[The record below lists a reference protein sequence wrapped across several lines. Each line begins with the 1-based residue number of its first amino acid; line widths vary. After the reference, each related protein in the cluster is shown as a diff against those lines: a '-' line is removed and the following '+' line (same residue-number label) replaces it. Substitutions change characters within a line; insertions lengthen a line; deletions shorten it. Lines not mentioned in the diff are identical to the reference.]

1 MYEEQ
6 PKRSIV
12 FPVLLAVLVTAAISF
27 FVSWL
32 ILRDQEKKPAKP
44 AVDSRPAE
52 SQSTGSQKPDP
63 TEPPQPTMSYQDK
76 IEEIQDLIDYYFIG
90 EVDEKKMGDAVAS
103 GMIAGLDDEWS
114 YYITAEEYGSY
125 QESVENAYVGIGVTI
140 TIENVERGVQ
150 VTDVTPNSPAYAAGL
165 QNGDLIVA
173 VEGVPVLDGSEEAID
188 LTETKNRV
196 RGAEGTDVTIT
207 VCRDGKE
214 WDVTI
219 TRARIK
225 IVNVTSADLDNGLTY
240 IKINNFET
248 DAGQDIINAI
258 RVAMKNGSK
267 GIIFDVRY
275 NPGGYKHEL
284 LKALDFI
291 LPEGP
296 IFRSVD
302 YRGRE
307 SVDTSDASHIEIPM
321 AVLVNYDS
329 YSAAEYF
336 AAALQ
341 EYGVAQVV
349 GEQTYGKGRF
359 QSNFQLSDGSAV
371 NISIGE
377 YSTPM
382 GVVLVGKGI
391 TPDHV
396 VELTDEEKV
405 DLYYGRLS
413 QENDKQLQK
422 AITILTN
429 DAD

>member
-1 MYEEQ
+1 MYEEKNQ
-6 PKRSIV
+6 RSTLLPIV
-12 FPVLLAVLVTAAISF
+12 LAVLITAAISF

-32 ILRDQEKKPAKP
+32 ILRDRTVKPE
-44 AVDSRPAE
+44 RPSIDHPSTGA
-52 SQSTGSQKPDP
+52 QSTEAEPEETAAPVYP
-63 TEPPQPTMSYQDK
+63 TISYQDK
-76 IEEIQDLIDYYFIG
+76 IEEIQGLIDYYFIG
-90 EVDEKKMGDAVAS
+90 DVDEKTMGDAVAA
-103 GMIAGLDDEWS
+103 GMIEGLGDEWS

-125 QESVENAYVGIGVTI
+125 QESVQNAYVGIGVTI
-140 TIENVERGVQ
+140 TTENVARGVQ

-165 QNGDLIVA
+165 EKGDLIVA
-173 VEGVPVLDGSEEAID
+173 VEGVPVLDGSENAID
-188 LTETKNRV
+188 LNETKNRV
-196 RGAEGTDVTIT
+196 RGEEGTDVTIT
-207 VCRDGKE
+207 VSREDRE
-214 WDVTI
+214 WDVVI

-225 IVNVTSADLDNGLTY
+225 VVNVTSEDLGNDLTY
-240 IKINNFET
+240 IKISNFET
-248 DAGQDIINAI
+248 DAGQDIIDAI
-258 RVAMKNGSK
+258 ETAMNSGAK

-284 LKALDFI
+284 LKALDYI
-291 LPEGP
+291 LPAGP

-307 SVDTSDASHIEIPM
+307 SVDESDASHIEIPM

-341 EYGVAQVV
+341 EYDVATVV

-359 QSNFQLSDGSAV
+359 QSNFQLSDGSAI

-391 TPDHV
+391 TPDRV
-396 VELTDEEKV
+396 VEFTDEEKA
-405 DLYYGRLS
+405 DLYYGRLPHAD
-413 QENDKQLQK
+413 DKQLQE
-422 AITILTN
+422 AISVLTN
-429 DAD
+429 GTN